1 MPGMSTTSTSQAR
14 QGAETA
20 VEQTDAPAADQAQQR
35 PLTTADRCDVCQAQ
49 AYVRAVML
57 TGELFF
63 CAHHARQHG
72 ERLREV
78 ALLFQDESSRLT
90 SGE

>member
-1 MPGMSTTSTSQAR
+1 MSTTSTSQAR
-14 QGAETA
+14 HSTGAAEQQAAQDADDA
-20 VEQTDAPAADQAQQR
+20 VEQR
-35 PLTTADRCDVCQAQ
+35 PLTTADRCDLCQAQ

-63 CAHHARQHG
+63 CAHHAREHG

-78 ALLFQDESSRLT
+78 ALLFQDESSRLR
-90 SGE
+90 SRD

>member
-1 MPGMSTTSTSQAR
+1 MSTTSTSQAPR
-14 QGAETA
+14 GAQAAAEQDSPRGGAE
-20 VEQTDAPAADQAQQR
+20 QR
-35 PLTTADRCDVCQAQ
+35 PLTTADRCDLCQAQ

-63 CAHHARQHG
+63 CAHHAREHG

-78 ALLFQDESSRLT
+78 ALLFQDESSRLST
-90 SGE
+90 AR